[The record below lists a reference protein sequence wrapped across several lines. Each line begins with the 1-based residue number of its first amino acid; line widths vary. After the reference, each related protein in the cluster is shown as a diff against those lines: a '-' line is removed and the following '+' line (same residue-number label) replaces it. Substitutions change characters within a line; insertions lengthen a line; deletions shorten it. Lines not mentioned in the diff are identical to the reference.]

1 VHTTTITIKITVAD
15 KAVHFGNYQLK
26 SDNFY
31 ATNFYATH
39 SKSDYGN
46 FNFDKITAN

>member
-31 ATNFYATH
+31 ASTH

-46 FNFDKITAN
+46 FNFDEITVN